1 VLGRLITRVALV
13 AIAFVYLTPHITGV
27 RFHGDWWGALSASVL
42 FNAAFWG
49 LECLFAV
56 IVFGIN
62 IGTLGLGAFLT
73 GTIKFV
79 AALLSPSLALCGVAQ
94 MMPNVVRFGNYYPDT
109 LVFGFALG
117 GLLWASLPEKKQKAK
132 REG

>member
-1 VLGRLITRVALV
+1 VLGRVIARVALV
-13 AIAFVYLTPHITGV
+13 TLAFVYMTPYISGV
-27 RFHGDWWGALSASVL
+27 KFHGDWWGAVSASLL
-42 FNAAFWG
+42 FNLVFWG

-73 GTIKFV
+73 GSIKFV
-79 AALLSPSLALCGVAQ
+79 AALLSPSLALFGVSQ
-94 MMPNVVRFGNYYPDT
+94 VMPTVVKFGNYFPDT
-109 LVFGFALG
+109 IVFGFTLG

-132 REG
+132 A

>member
-1 VLGRLITRVALV
+1 MIGRIIVRVALV
-13 AIAFVYLTPHITGV
+13 TLAFVYVTPYISGV
-27 RFHGDWWGALSASVL
+27 KFHGDWWGALFASL
-42 FNAAFWG
+42 IFNLAFWG
-49 LECLFAV
+49 LECVFGV

-73 GTIKFV
+73 GSIKFV

-94 MMPNVVRFGNYYPDT
+94 VMPNVVRFGNYFPDT

-132 REG
+132 G